1 VILGNR
7 IYKTSVHSVRP
18 LSEREQHLFEI
29 KGDESHRWKQL
40 SDVLPKREFIDTTV
54 EEPGEDEVEQ
64 PHLPDEPGSAT
75 IVKPAVRFPGKFPM
89 DSGHPDYLAP
99 PKPGRPLSSFDE
111 SFDPVNEYEPE
122 SKDLVEP
129 DDKRVKLDEN

>member
-1 VILGNR
+1 MKWNNL
-7 IYKTSVHSVRP
+7 IYLMNLAPRP
-18 LSEREQHLFEI
+18 WSNLQY
-29 KGDESHRWKQL
+29 
-40 SDVLPKREFIDTTV
+40 V
-54 EEPGEDEVEQ
+54 
-64 PHLPDEPGSAT
+64 
-75 IVKPAVRFPGKFPM
+75 FPGKFPM